1 MSARD
6 DDDAQ
11 GDALWHA
18 VAKTVTPLRK
28 PRLRPRAKKPA
39 AEPKTHEKT
48 PARPAKTKLGV
59 RNQTYT
65 PPVPRTPAMPPLATL
80 DRRTRG
86 RVARGSVE
94 IEGRLDLH
102 GHRLDEARHR
112 LLGFLRRAQDGEKSL
127 VLVIT
132 GKGTVAPQG
141 MQRGVL
147 KREVPL
153 WLGSAE
159 FRSLVVGFE
168 EAASRHGGSGA
179 LYVRV
184 RRKR

>member
-1 MSARD
+1 MSGHD
-6 DDDAQ
+6 GDSQD
-11 GDALWHA
+11 DALWQA
-18 VAKTVTPLRK
+18 VVKTVTPLRK
-28 PRLRPRAKKPA
+28 ARASAAAKRPL
-39 AEPKTHEKT
+39 AEKHKT
-48 PARPAKTKLGV
+48 PARLAKPKASPRPHAPVTAPAIRAAAL
-59 RNQTYT
+59 
-65 PPVPRTPAMPPLATL
+65 PPLATL

-94 IEGRLDLH
+94 IEGKLDLH
-102 GHRLDEARHR
+102 GHRLEEARHR
-112 LLGFLRRAQDGEKSL
+112 LHDFLKRAQDREKAL

-132 GKGTVAPQG
+132 GKGTVAPRG
-141 MQRGVL
+141 MERGVL

-159 FRSLVVGFE
+159 FRPLVIGFE
-168 EAASRHGGSGA
+168 EAASRHGGRGA

>member
-6 DDDAQ
+6 GDDAQ
-11 GDALWHA
+11 DDAHNDALWQA
-18 VAKTVTPLRK
+18 VTKTVTPLRK
-28 PRLRPRAKKPA
+28 ARIRPRARRPV
-39 AEPKTHEKT
+39 AEHEKT
-48 PARPAKTKLGV
+48 PPPAKPKLAA
-59 RNQTYT
+59 RSQTYT
-65 PPVPRTPAMPPLATL
+65 PAAARAPALPPLAAL
-80 DRRTRG
+80 DRRARS
-86 RVARGSVE
+86 RVARGNVE

-112 LLGFLRRAQDGEKSL
+112 LLEFLKRAQDREKSL

-132 GKGTVAPQG
+132 GKGTVAPEG

-159 FRSLVVGFE
+159 FRALVIGFE

-184 RRKR
+184 RRRK